1 MAQGKCNL
9 LKPVDSLTGTF
20 FMFSQ
25 YAQDLTKQYSNPDSY
40 RCVPSKFVA
49 MNLDYTPVS
58 TGNDAIDTTE
68 SAAVLGE
75 IFQNYFENACT
86 FLRGKYFDSENQ
98 TDNWNPE
105 YTRTLLFQTL
115 EKFQLMVQDE
125 SIEDVS
131 ATTNSSSSTTY
142 GSVSGISKNIQ
153 YIGDINIHSYDD
165 TVGGVGYNEIYCYIP
180 NEAKCTD
187 YQLCGVTHGNAY
199 NYPFKY
205 ICGYENQQSYNH
217 LSWLIKETDKPS
229 YIDTNEAGNCY
240 SVGRFGSPGAY
251 ENTLVPLCLIDDTSD
266 DKPRKINIGT
276 EEEPELKDLD
286 KFDVN
291 TIVVLYDIVR
301 KNDIGGQYTIYKN
314 IPLGIYFTG
323 CLDENLIMN
332 NKVVKYVDS
341 GQVYN
346 QGTSYGLRVCTRFLS
361 TPNSTEPIEVTASGS
376 SNVSMMAPVLEKMGE
391 TLMSVENILESKDE
405 MYRLVKEHLSQFK
418 NNKVNVPYV
427 RQLGTKK
434 YWFVNGKNT
443 GAIAQY
449 EYTDPEDIIARAIQE
464 ILENVYT
471 KDEIASIVQNFV
483 TRNEFND
490 AVQKFAQTE
499 YVDEQIA
506 ALEKKLLVYLQGTE
520 EPEE

>member
-1 MAQGKCNL
+1 MAQGKCSL
-9 LKPVDSLTGTF
+9 LKPVDNLTGTF

-40 RCVPSKFVA
+40 RCVPSKFIA
-49 MNLDYTPVS
+49 MNLDYTTDS
-58 TGNDAIDTTE
+58 TGSDEIDTTE

-75 IFQNYFENACT
+75 IFQNYFENSCT
-86 FLRGKYFDSENQ
+86 FLRGKYFEEEKD
-98 TDNWNPE
+98 WNPE

-115 EKFQLMVQDE
+115 EKFGFLKQDE
-125 SIEDVS
+125 SIDDES
-131 ATTNSSSSTTY
+131 ATTNGSESETY

-153 YIGDINIHSYDD
+153 YIGDINIYSYDD

-187 YQLCGVTHGNAY
+187 YQLTAEIPQDPEL
-199 NYPFKY
+199 YPFNY
-205 ICGYENQQSYNH
+205 ICGYENQQSYNN
-217 LSWLIKETDKPS
+217 LSWLVDDISSSKPP

-240 SVGRFGSPGAY
+240 MIGKWGNPGEY
-251 ENTLVPLCLIDDTSD
+251 QNTLVPLCLEGLTSD
-266 DKPRKINIGT
+266 DKPRKINTGT
-276 EEEPELKDLD
+276 EEEPVYVDVD

-301 KNDIGGQYTIYKN
+301 KNEVGGQYTIYKN

-323 CLDENLIMN
+323 CLDEYLAMSNTI
-332 NKVVKYVDS
+332 VKYVDS

-361 TPNSTEPIEVTASGS
+361 TPNSTEPIEVTATGS
-376 SNVSMMAPVLEKMGE
+376 SNISLMAPVLEKMGE
-391 TLMSVENILESKDE
+391 TLMSVESILDDKDA
-405 MYRLVKEHLSQFK
+405 MYQMIKDHLAQFK

-427 RQLGTKK
+427 RQLGNKK

-449 EYTDPEDIIARAIQE
+449 EYSDPEDIISRAIQE
-464 ILENVYT
+464 ILEHVYT
-471 KDEIASIVQNFV
+471 KEQIAEIMQNFI

-490 AVQKFAQTE
+490 TIQRYATTT
-499 YVDEQIA
+499 YVDAQIA
-506 ALEKKLLVYLQGTE
+506 ALEKKLLIYLQGVE
-520 EPEE
+520 